1 MSKTLYDDDQDQ
13 SESLLGGGKD
23 LGYEDAGGA
32 YDVPAGL
39 GLGGD
44 GIGVVGASTSSIG
57 LGIGGGQDLSGT
69 GISAAGGTVAM
80 GEESS
85 AGTMP
90 RILLLGLKRS
100 GKSSILKVVFN
111 KMSPHETRH
120 LESTKTPEKC
130 TVATNSF
137 IKFDVWDYPGQLE
150 WEPEFDMTSVLE
162 QTGAIIWVCD
172 AQEEYEDSL
181 TRFLH
186 TVMIARAV
194 NPNMQ
199 FVFFVHKVDGLSDD
213 HKIQLYQNII
223 SDYTASLRDQHMEE
237 VQVEPHLTSIY
248 DHSIF
253 EAFSKV
259 IQKMVPQL
267 AVLESLLDNF
277 NSISGL
283 ERTFLSDMATK
294 IFLATDRSGGDQYK
308 YDLCSDMM
316 DLVTDVLS
324 IYVASEEGEPPC
336 IESEIR
342 LGNGIVLYLYAVT
355 PQLVL
360 LCLIK
365 ESTFAKRG
373 LLSYNFECLRK
384 ALVEI
389 LELQERDP
397 EAVTEM
403 MAQNTAAAYGFV
415 PQTSPQASTFF

>member
-1 MSKTLYDDDQDQ
+1 
-13 SESLLGGGKD
+13 
-23 LGYEDAGGA
+23 
-32 YDVPAGL
+32 
-39 GLGGD
+39 
-44 GIGVVGASTSSIG
+44 
-57 LGIGGGQDLSGT
+57 
-69 GISAAGGTVAM
+69 
-80 GEESS
+80 
-85 AGTMP
+85 
-90 RILLLGLKRS
+90 
-100 GKSSILKVVFN
+100 
-111 KMSPHETRH
+111 
-120 LESTKTPEKC
+120 
-130 TVATNSF
+130 
-137 IKFDVWDYPGQLE
+137 
-150 WEPEFDMTSVLE
+150 
-162 QTGAIIWVCD
+162 
-172 AQEEYEDSL
+172 
-181 TRFLH
+181 
-186 TVMIARAV
+186 V

-199 FVFFVHKVDGLSDD
+199 FVFFVHKVDGMSDD
-213 HKIQLYQNII
+213 HKLQLYQRII
-223 SDYTASLRDQHMEE
+223 ADYTASLRDEHLEE
-237 VQVEPHLTSIY
+237 IQVEPHLTSIY

-277 NSISGL
+277 NTVSGL

-294 IFLATDRSGGDQYK
+294 IFLATDRGTASAVGGGEEYK

-324 IYVASEEGEPPC
+324 IYTASEEGEPPC

-342 LGNGIVLYLYAVT
+342 LGNGIVLYMYAVT

-397 EAVTEM
+397 EAVTEL

-415 PQTSPQASTFF
+415 PQTSPEASTFF

>member
-1 MSKTLYDDDQDQ
+1 MAQSGYDD
-13 SESLLGGGKD
+13 ESLLGGAKSD
-23 LGYEDAGGA
+23 LGYANDADSFDIPSTMTLTGDGIAVPGA
-32 YDVPAGL
+32 NVGTSGL
-39 GLGGD
+39 GLGG
-44 GIGVVGASTSSIG
+44 GAAT
-57 LGIGGGQDLSGT
+57 
-69 GISAAGGTVAM
+69 AM
-80 GEESS
+80 AIGEESQ
-85 AGTMP
+85 AGAMP

-130 TVATNSF
+130 SVSTNSF
-137 IKFDVWDYPGQLE
+137 IKFDVWDYPGQLD

-162 QTGAIIWVCD
+162 QSGAIIWVCD

-181 TRFLH
+181 NRFLQTVVLAH
-186 TVMIARAV
+186 TV

-213 HKIQLYQNII
+213 HKIQLYQRII
-223 SDYTASLRDQHMEE
+223 SEYTKALRDAQLDE

-248 DHSIF
+248 DHSVF

-277 NSISGL
+277 NMVSGL

-294 IFLATDRSGGDQYK
+294 IFLATDRSGGDEYK

-324 IYVASEEGEPPC
+324 IYTASEEGEPPC

-342 LGNGIVLYLYAVT
+342 LGNGIVLYMYAVT

-365 ESTFAKRG
+365 ENIFAKRG
-373 LLSYNFECLRK
+373 LLSYNFACLRK

-397 EAVTEM
+397 EAVSELMT
-403 MAQNTAAAYGFV
+403 QNTTAAYGFV
-415 PQTSPQASTFF
+415 PQSSPQASTFF

>member
-1 MSKTLYDDDQDQ
+1 
-13 SESLLGGGKD
+13 
-23 LGYEDAGGA
+23 
-32 YDVPAGL
+32 
-39 GLGGD
+39 
-44 GIGVVGASTSSIG
+44 
-57 LGIGGGQDLSGT
+57 
-69 GISAAGGTVAM
+69 
-80 GEESS
+80 
-85 AGTMP
+85 
-90 RILLLGLKRS
+90 
-100 GKSSILKVVFN
+100 
-111 KMSPHETRH
+111 
-120 LESTKTPEKC
+120 
-130 TVATNSF
+130 
-137 IKFDVWDYPGQLE
+137 
-150 WEPEFDMTSVLE
+150 MTSVLE
-162 QTGAIIWVCD
+162 QSGAIIWVCD
-172 AQEEYEDSL
+172 AQEECEDSL
-181 TRFLH
+181 NRFLQTVVLAH
-186 TVMIARAV
+186 TV

-213 HKIQLYQNII
+213 SKIQLFQRIVTEI
-223 SDYTASLRDQHMEE
+223 HKALSDAQLDE

-248 DHSIF
+248 DHSVF

-277 NSISGL
+277 NMVSGL

-294 IFLATDRSGGDQYK
+294 IFLATDRSSGDEYK

-324 IYVASEEGEPPC
+324 IYTASEEGEPPC

-342 LGNGIVLYLYAVT
+342 LGNGIVLYMYAVT

-397 EAVTEM
+397 EAVSELM
-403 MAQNTAAAYGFV
+403 VQNTAASYGFV